1 MDAQSSAT
9 QIRAGINRE
18 SGRNLMTGWIR
29 HTAVVLAAAAL
40 TTAGVYVCA
49 HLSLKDS
56 SPKKDETVA
65 VSPPTVTLWFTDRR
79 RRWPGHP
86 FVSCRRGATP
96 STLEPATAQE
106 DDPSVVVLDVSDP
119 LADGDYEVMWR
130 AMAQDGHTIRG
141 DFGFTV
147 QTAR

>member
-1 MDAQSSAT
+1 MDKR
-9 QIRAGINRE
+9 IGGRA
-18 SGRNLMTGWIR
+18 
-29 HTAVVLAAAAL
+29 AVLAAAVLA
-40 TTAGVYVCA
+40 TAGVYVCV

-56 SPKKDETVA
+56 FPKKDETVGA
-65 VSPPTVTLWFTDRR
+65 SPEAVTLWFTQAPQMAGTSVRLLPKGGEPLD
-79 RRWPGHP
+79 
-86 FVSCRRGATP
+86 
-96 STLEPATAQE
+96 LEPAAART
-106 DDPSVVVLDVSDP
+106 DDSSVVVLDVSER